1 MRKRNRRNKGSAM
14 HRNKPVPRNEKC
26 TEEIKLKLGEIM
38 KADLTVEAAEMG
50 FESVNP
56 LIRKILRE
64 YLYGKCGHRRDY
76 LPETFGD

>member
-14 HRNKPVPRNEKC
+14 HRNHTMPRNEKC

-38 KADLTVEAAEMG
+38 KADLTVEAADQG

-64 YLYGKCGHRRDY
+64 YLYGKCGNRRDY
-76 LPETFGD
+76 LPETFRD